1 MMRYYFSY
9 RIDTTEEKRT
19 KRQQSLMSFYL
30 FKNTQKNQDTIQI
43 MIMNEDF
50 EYSKELL
57 NYLSNVKNHAQ

>member
-1 MMRYYFSY
+1 MRYYFSY

-57 NYLSNVKNHAQ
+57 NYLSNVKNHAR

>member
-57 NYLSNVKNHAQ
+57 NYLSNVKNHAR

>member
-1 MMRYYFSY
+1 MRYYFSY

-30 FKNTQKNQDTIQI
+30 FKYTQKNQDTIQI

-50 EYSKELL
+50 EYSK
-57 NYLSNVKNHAQ
+57 